1 MKVGNFIQPLWES
14 VQSTNIDAHERNEV
28 WNGAVEAT
36 STFAGAL
43 LAFAFAYIKLN
54 WSLVGEILLI
64 FISII
69 DGILLIAMGLA
80 NDIWVAYI
88 GYLLYRPLFQM
99 LITIASFEIARQ
111 IKPDSCGLVF
121 ACKPSP
127 LEIEISVRMRV

>member
-1 MKVGNFIQPLWES
+1 MSKQT
-14 VQSTNIDAHERNEV
+14 TNSMGKKIRFCRFRIREDIWWTHYR
-28 WNGAVEAT
+28 
-36 STFAGAL
+36 
-43 LAFAFAYIKLN
+43 LN

-99 LITIASFEIARQ
+99 LITIASFEIARYGNTG
-111 IKPDSCGLVF
+111 CGVSLSGLQNPIYFCYVF
-121 ACKPSP
+121 HYRILWYILKLNDGEPTKCGPIFTK
-127 LEIEISVRMRV
+127 

>member
-1 MKVGNFIQPLWES
+1 M
-14 VQSTNIDAHERNEV
+14 
-28 WNGAVEAT
+28 EAT

-64 FISII
+64 FISIV

-80 NDIWVAYI
+80 NDIWMAYI

-99 LITIASFEIARQ
+99 LITIASFEIARYGNNG
-111 IKPDSCGLVF
+111 CGVLLSGIQNSKYFCQKVMCSKGF
-121 ACKPSP
+121 FD
-127 LEIEISVRMRV
+127 IF

>member
-1 MKVGNFIQPLWES
+1 M
-14 VQSTNIDAHERNEV
+14 
-28 WNGAVEAT
+28 EAT

-99 LITIASFEIARQ
+99 LITIASFEIARHSIYIRTVSSYLIFSSGTLKFFLASLGQ
-111 IKPDSCGLVF
+111 NYN
-121 ACKPSP
+121 
-127 LEIEISVRMRV
+127 VRCILFCPNCP